1 MCTELRLT
9 WRRWYSYRASK
20 AALNQVIKTL
30 SRELKARNVPAMALA
45 YHPGTVRTGLSKD
58 YVGADFKAPGKEENK
73 GKDYGVFDPD
83 EAADKMLGVVR
94 GMRKDASGSF
104 IDWTGSPVPW

>member
-1 MCTELRLT
+1 MCMMLKLT

-30 SRELKARNVPAMALA
+30 SRELHARNVPAVALA
-45 YHPGTVRTGLSKD
+45 YHPGTVRTDLSKD

-73 GKDYGVFDPD
+73 GKDYGVFDPE
-83 EAADKMLGVVR
+83 EAAAKMMGVVR
-94 GMRKDASGSF
+94 GMGRDASGSF
-104 IDWTGSPVPW
+104 VDWTGSPVAW